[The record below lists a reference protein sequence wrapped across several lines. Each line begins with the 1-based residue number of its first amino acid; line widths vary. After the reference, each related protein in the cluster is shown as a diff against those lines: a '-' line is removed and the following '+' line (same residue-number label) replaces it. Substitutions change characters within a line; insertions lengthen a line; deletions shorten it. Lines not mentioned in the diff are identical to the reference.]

1 MADPLPSPR
10 HHYWRFAQ
18 LQHWLRQIADDNA
31 DIVRVERYG
40 SSAEGRPLYVVV
52 VGRDPERAR
61 PALWVDANMHSSELV
76 GVQVAVAFVNDLIAL
91 HRGTLV
97 DHGLSNAVLSAAKE
111 ALVYVVPTL
120 SPDGLEAVME
130 DGRFV
135 RSSPQGPEHTRR
147 PRWRQCDL
155 DGDGQVRRMRVV
167 DPCGAFVESKA
178 LPGVMVPRSVDDEG
192 PFYALYPE
200 GVIDDWDDS
209 HVPPWGLFDDNPLD
223 LNRNFSWGWKP
234 EGEQEGA
241 GDYAGSSPEARA
253 LMALSTRLPHVVAW
267 VNLHT
272 FGGVWI
278 RPLGSAPDSK
288 LPFADRAIFGLV
300 EDWAQRY
307 AGVPTVSGFEEFTY
321 VPERPL
327 CGDLSDY
334 AWHQRGAYAWSVEL
348 WDIFARAGLPRMK
361 RFVDRYADQR
371 PADIEHLARALSAMG
386 AVAVLPWKPIRH
398 PQLGDVEVGG
408 FDPRY
413 SVWNP
418 PEGALIDEVCSGHI
432 AVFFRLLSLLPVLH
446 VTSSREPLGNDT
458 FLITVTVENRG
469 GLPTHGPQHA
479 QGMPHVEGIV
489 VDVAADIS
497 GDADNANGAARVR
510 GLRRVSVGHLGGT
523 QLGRFGAGATWP
535 YQNTE
540 GLPARRRCTV
550 VVRGDAPI
558 TLRVGSVRVG
568 FVEHRA

>member
-1 MADPLPSPR
+1 MADTLPNPR
-10 HHYWRFAQ
+10 QSYWRFAQ
-18 LQHWLRQIADDNA
+18 LQQWLTQLAADNA

-40 SSAEGRPLYVVV
+40 SSAEGRPLYMVT
-52 VGRDPERAR
+52 VGQEPERVR
-61 PALWVDANMHSSELV
+61 PALWVDANMHSSELL
-76 GVQVAVAFVNDLIAL
+76 GVQVAVSFINDLIAL
-91 HRGTLV
+91 HRGTLTG
-97 DHGLSNAVLSAAKE
+97 HGLSSPVMQAAKA
-111 ALVYVVPTL
+111 ALVHVVPTL
-120 SPDGLEAVME
+120 SPDGLEAVLD

-135 RSSPQGPEHTRR
+135 RSSPVGPDNTRR

-178 LPGVMVPRSVDDEG
+178 LPGLMLPRSVDDEG

-200 GVIDDWDDS
+200 GVIDDWDDT
-209 HVPPWGLFDDNPLD
+209 HVPPWGAFDDNPLD
-223 LNRNFSWGWKP
+223 LNRNFSWGWRP

-253 LMALSTRLPHVVAW
+253 LMALATRLPHIMCW

-288 LPFADRAIFGLV
+288 LAFSDRAIFGLV
-300 EDWAQRY
+300 EDWAQQH

-327 CGDLSDY
+327 CGDLSDF
-334 AWHQRGAYAWSVEL
+334 AWHQRGAYSWSVEL

-386 AVAVLPWKPIRH
+386 ATSVLPWTPLSH

-408 FDPRY
+408 FDPRF

-418 PEGALIDEVCSGHI
+418 PEGPLVDEVCGGHI
-432 AVFFRLLSLLPVLH
+432 AVFFRLLSLMPVLH
-446 VTSSREPLGNDT
+446 VTSTREPLGDDS
-458 FLITVTVENRG
+458 FLVTVTVENRG
-469 GLPTHGPQHA
+469 GLPTHGPQHGA
-479 QGMPHVEGIV
+479 GLPHSEGIFVEAVDGGGGDDAV
-489 VDVAADIS
+489 VVS
-497 GDADNANGAARVR
+497 ARVK
-510 GLRRVSVGHLGGT
+510 GPRRQNIGHLGGT

-540 GLPARRRCTV
+540 GLPARRRCTMV
-550 VVRGDAPI
+550 VQGAAPL
-558 TLRVGSVRVG
+558 TVRVGSVRTG
-568 FVEHRA
+568 FVEHAA